1 VAFPGAARTTGGL
14 PAAMPRRRQA
24 SAASASR
31 TRASAVLVRFSS
43 TAPAT
48 ERGAS
53 VSVTSST
60 FTPADAMNL
69 VATSLWRTRSELP
82 ARSLTGSY
90 HRARRQALFS
100 RPRPP

>member
-1 VAFPGAARTTGGL
+1 VAFPGAARTTGGP
-14 PAAMPRRRQA
+14 PAAMPRRRQGLSRFPEPNA
-24 SAASASR
+24 GLSR
-31 TRASAVLVRFSS
+31 TARFSS

-53 VSVTSST
+53 VSVTSGT

-69 VATSLWRTRSELP
+69 ATRTMAHPLGTPRAEPDRFLP
-82 ARSLTGSY
+82 
-90 HRARRQALFS
+90 RARPQALFS